1 MATSIVESGS
11 YDLLID
17 TGFLVNAFVLD
28 DTDKGVLNNTE
39 YVLNGTTQYASV
51 IEGSTNIT
59 VTRGRRDIGDQFTA
73 GSMTFNL
80 LDGYAGGVFNPFNQ
94 NSPFFD
100 SSNDQPGLAPMR
112 NVILTREFE

>member
-17 TGFLVNAFVLD
+17 TGFIVDGFTLD
-28 DTDKGVLNNTE
+28 DTLKGVLDNTE

-59 VTRGRRDIGDQFTA
+59 VTRGRRDIG
-73 GSMTFNL
+73 
-80 LDGYAGGVFNPFNQ
+80 
-94 NSPFFD
+94 NS
-100 SSNDQPGLAPMR
+100 QPAQ
-112 NVILTREFE
+112 